1 MFERVNPPD
10 TALGEMCAGPPGWHG
25 LGSPPRRTGG
35 AAVTATMPARTTP
48 VPTAAEVVARA
59 EAIAAT
65 LVARQA
71 ETEDRTYYSPE
82 THAAFAEAGL
92 YRILVPRRYGGLQLG
107 PATYLR
113 VAMALAR
120 GCPSTGWM
128 FTLGAAHSHAV
139 ATLFDEPTQAALFA
153 DPDFIA
159 PATIVPNG
167 TAERAA
173 DGSWVVNGTYAYCS
187 GAPYATHFIGHA
199 MTETPDGPAPML
211 FIVPCSEFER
221 LDDWGGQL
229 GLKGSGSHSIVVRD
243 GRVPAEFTRPGHM
256 SEVEVSGGTP
266 GRELHGPDYGGGLL
280 GFMVLE
286 SAALAV
292 GMAKGAL
299 DAYEELMRSR
309 ITLLD
314 RVSRTEDPDY
324 QMWYS
329 RAAGM
334 IATAEAAVLDGI
346 RQWGEI
352 SARGAAA
359 FTREE
364 DLRIAIICREV
375 LDLAW
380 RAVETHLFPTAGS
393 SAVRAGER
401 IERVWRD
408 MSTLRSHSGNAVL
421 LATVATREYSRV
433 HFGLA

>member
-1 MFERVNPPD
+1 M
-10 TALGEMCAGPPGWHG
+10 
-25 LGSPPRRTGG
+25 
-35 AAVTATMPARTTP
+35 TATMDAPAETGT
-48 VPTAAEVVARA
+48 PTAAEVVARA

-71 ETEDRTYYSPE
+71 ETEQRTYYAPD
-82 THAAFAEAGL
+82 THADFAAAGL
-92 YRILVPRRYGGLQLG
+92 YRILVPRRYGGLELG
-107 PATYLR
+107 PATFVR

-128 FTLGAAHSHAV
+128 FTLGSAHSHAV
-139 ATLFDEPTQAALFA
+139 ASLFDEATQAALFT

-159 PATIVPNG
+159 PATIVPSG
-167 TAERAA
+167 TAVRQD
-173 DGSWVVNGTYAYCS
+173 DGSYVVDGTFSYCS

-199 MTETPDGPAPML
+199 LTETADGPAPML
-211 FIVPCSEFER
+211 FIAPRTEWER
-221 LDDWGGQL
+221 LDDWGHQL
-229 GLKGSGSHSIVVRD
+229 GLKGSGSHTVVVRA
-243 GRVPAEFTRPGHM
+243 GRVPAAFTMPGHM
-256 SEVEVSGGTP
+256 SEVDVSTGTP
-266 GRELHGPDYGGGLL
+266 GRELHGPDYGGGPLS
-280 GFMVLE
+280 FQVLE

-292 GMAKGAL
+292 GMAQGAL
-299 DAYEELMRSR
+299 DAYGELMRSR

-314 RVSRTEDPDY
+314 RVPRTEDPDY
-324 QMWYS
+324 QNWYS

-334 IATAEAAVLDGI
+334 IATAEAALLDGV
-346 RQWGEI
+346 RQWSEI

-364 DLRIAIICREV
+364 DLRLAIICREI

-408 MSTLRSHSGNAVL
+408 LSTLRSHSGNAVL
-421 LATVATREYSRV
+421 LNTVATREYSKV
-433 HFGLA
+433 HFGVPTGH